1 MNFLHGMKV
10 MESPYIQE
18 VPRLQLSHDFND
30 CSPEFKQHMN
40 DWLREKFGTYLPT
53 YIIAGHTIV
62 MHPRHIAMLKESTR
76 EPK

>member
-10 MESPYIQE
+10 MESPLIQE
-18 VPRLQLSHDFND
+18 VPRLQLSRGFND

-53 YIIAGHTIV
+53 YMIGGHTIV
-62 MHPRHIAMLKESTR
+62 MHPRHVAMLKESK
-76 EPK
+76 ELK